1 MTNKAQAKLTRNETV
16 ENLMEAQAAEYN
28 TDAAM
33 KTIVVKFKTDCATA
47 NASSIIAETDNSGY
61 SAEKHLA
68 KDAVCATAAALSAN
82 CQVKLDILGN
92 IIASQSLNGTLS
104 YYSST
109 SDALCSSRLKSVHNS
124 MSENLTVLTPDYLT
138 AAQLT
143 AFLGQINTF
152 SELRGTS
159 GLVIGG
165 ETVATKQAATDLKV
179 TDKDV
184 VNIKKVALKYK
195 KLNLPFYNKVIN
207 ACRTPRISVH
217 HTPVEVTV
225 TDAATN
231 EPLGGVSST
240 FTKSK
245 EIQIS
250 NPQGIISYITM
261 SAGNTIATLVKKGYI
276 SKLVPYKIVRAQM
289 NEFSVSL
296 TPGTLTIEEE
306 EVFAIKLTEAIAAE
320 KAATAA
326 KSKSRKAAKAVALAS
341 K

>member
-1 MTNKAQAKLTRNETV
+1 MTNKAQAKLARNETV

-33 KTIVVKFKTDCATA
+33 KTIVLKFKTDCATA

-68 KDAVCATAAALSAN
+68 KDAACATAAALSAN

-104 YYSST
+104 YYTST
-109 SDALCSSRLKSVHNS
+109 SDALCSSRLMSVHNS
-124 MSENLTVLTPDYLT
+124 MLENLTLLTPDYLT

-152 SELRGTS
+152 SGLSGTS
-159 GLVIGG
+159 SLAIGG
-165 ETVATKQAATDLKV
+165 ETVATKQAAADLKV

-184 VNIKKVALKYK
+184 ATIKKVALKYK
-195 KLNLPFYNKVIN
+195 KLNLPFYNQIIN
-207 ACRTPRISVH
+207 ACRTPKIPVH
-217 HTPVEVTV
+217 HTPVEIAVKNSI
-225 TDAATN
+225 TD
-231 EPLGGVSST
+231 EPIGGVSST
-240 FTKSK
+240 FSKSK

-261 SAGNTIATLVKKGYI
+261 SAGNTIATLVKKGFI
-276 SKLVPYKIVRAQM
+276 SKLVPYKIVRAQL
-289 NEFSVSL
+289 NSFSVSL
-296 TPGTLTIEEE
+296 TPGTIT
-306 EVFAIKLTEAIAAE
+306 AE
-320 KAATAA
+320 QE
-326 KSKSRKAAKAVALAS
+326 SAS
-341 K
+341 N